1 MMNPSKAFESAK
13 TNKEYLVTAE
23 KATWAYHW
31 DRNDHPHAHTFL
43 TGKILRNELFD
54 HVTGK
59 QELSPKR
66 MFEEQCTVC
75 WRTRYEIRNDSLA
88 GHCIP
93 MESLKPIEEVILAE
107 EDKFLSLLNS
117 AENRIPQLLAE
128 KFNGVLDAE
137 ALFYLQ
143 STSGFPPDVVALH
156 YDEREIERLMPE
168 FDTLMQSHK
177 GKSGNFRKK

>member
-1 MMNPSKAFESAK
+1 
-13 TNKEYLVTAE
+13 
-23 KATWAYHW
+23 
-31 DRNDHPHAHTFL
+31 
-43 TGKILRNELFD
+43 
-54 HVTGK
+54 
-59 QELSPKR
+59 
-66 MFEEQCTVC
+66 
-75 WRTRYEIRNDSLA
+75 
-88 GHCIP
+88 